1 MIKFKKEFNPKS
13 YAIIAFLLVAAIL
26 ASITVAT
33 YKSKY
38 NGFDPEKVAL
48 AYTETIVE
56 RGDGYN
62 AYKNTLIS
70 KNYKFGDY
78 IREYYMYPIIYAES
92 NYQPGDDTNGMTGLN
107 DESYMSDKTK
117 NDNGELAGEVIERM
131 YPFYENLVNSLRGWD
146 SYDSIFTRYF
156 EELVRVR
163 YEVFGDKY
171 MTDEIM
177 FTALEANVA
186 TYGDTLTGTEETY
199 DENTNVK
206 LSDKTIGLYEQAFGE
221 NYHFE
226 YEIISTKAIEN
237 LETYKAVLNSTRLQ
251 EYKISTDDITAAV
264 ECKIRISVNG
274 EEIRTIDIYLV
285 QIKST
290 WYVDNLTTK
299 TPPLYGISK

>member
-1 MIKFKKEFNPKS
+1 MVKFKKEFNPKS
-13 YAIIAFLLVAAIL
+13 YAVIAFILVAAIL

-48 AYTETIVE
+48 AFTDAIVE

-62 AYKNTLIS
+62 AYKNTIIS

-78 IREYYMYPIIYAES
+78 IREYYMYPVIYAES
-92 NYQPGDDTNGMTGLN
+92 GYKPGDDTDGMMGLN

-117 NDNGELAGEVIERM
+117 NDNGELAGEVIDRM
-131 YPFYENLVNSLRGWD
+131 YPFYEDLMNSLRGWD
-146 SYDSIFTRYF
+146 FYDTVFTRYF

-163 YEVFGDKY
+163 YEVFGDNY

-186 TYGDTLTGTEETY
+186 SYGDTLTGTEEAY
-199 DENTNVK
+199 DENTNIK
-206 LSDKTIGLYEQAFGE
+206 ISDKTIGLYEQAFGE
-221 NYHFE
+221 DYKFE
-226 YEIISTKAIEN
+226 YEIISTEAVDN
-237 LETYKAVLNSTRLQ
+237 LDIYKNSLNSNSLA
-251 EYKISTDDITAAV
+251 EYKISTDDITDAV
-264 ECKIRISVNG
+264 VCKMKISVGG
-274 EEIRTIDIYLV
+274 EEIRTCNITLV

-290 WYVDNLTTK
+290 WYVDNLSTK
-299 TPPLYGISK
+299 TPALYGIGR